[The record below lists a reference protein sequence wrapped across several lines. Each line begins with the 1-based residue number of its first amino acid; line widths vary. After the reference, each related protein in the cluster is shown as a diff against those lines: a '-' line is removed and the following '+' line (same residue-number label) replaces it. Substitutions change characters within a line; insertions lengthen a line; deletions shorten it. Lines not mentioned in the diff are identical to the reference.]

1 MFVNQDK
8 KAKGEEKPEE
18 ELMGNV
24 SLLRGWQQHLI
35 KMLLIVSLSKS
46 KKSYTKGRKKT
57 LKESELVLRL

>member
-35 KMLLIVSLSKS
+35 KMLLIVSLSKF
-46 KKSYTKGRKKT
+46 KKSYTKGRKK
-57 LKESELVLRL
+57 L

>member
-1 MFVNQDK
+1 
-8 KAKGEEKPEE
+8 
-18 ELMGNV
+18 MGNV

>member
-46 KKSYTKGRKKT
+46 KKSYTKGRKK
-57 LKESELVLRL
+57 L